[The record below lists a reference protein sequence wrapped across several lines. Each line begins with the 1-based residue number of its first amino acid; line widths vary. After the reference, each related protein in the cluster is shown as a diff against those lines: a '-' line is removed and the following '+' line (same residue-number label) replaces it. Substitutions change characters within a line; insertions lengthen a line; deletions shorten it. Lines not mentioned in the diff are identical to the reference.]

1 MSVSINGFVLSGLV
15 AGTFLMGYGACA
27 LRAWLRSKLP

>member
-1 MSVSINGFVLSGLV
+1 MTVPINLIVLSLIV
-15 AGTFLMGYGACA
+15 AGSFALGYGACA